1 MSSYAAGVVKDI
13 PADVEHSS
21 TICPAVDRQAAARRY
36 KRSPV
41 RRVARCIGEGPV
53 ARYYYFNLLSRIE
66 RRQARNSPGSAP

>member
-13 PADVEHSS
+13 PANVEHSS

-41 RRVARCIGEGPV
+41 RREARCIGEGPV
-53 ARYYYFNLLSRIE
+53 GRYYNSICRRRIE